1 MERGDVVSGR
11 PAVTTVRPTIRVIVA
26 DDEPLARQALRRF
39 LLTIPNLTIVAEAD
53 DIPSLH
59 LALGAHAAD
68 LLFLDIE
75 MPGGSGLALAAVLP
89 ASIAVVFTTAYAEH
103 AAAAFALDAVDYLL
117 KPFGADRVR
126 EAVARWQ
133 RRRTTSGPGTAQH
146 PHTLLV
152 RFGAR
157 LHPVA
162 ITSVWRIEGADDFVR
177 VVTGERAW
185 LHGVTMSAIERQ
197 LDPARFVRVHR
208 SHIVN
213 LAHVTRVE
221 RVDGRRL
228 AVVFP
233 DGSTVACS
241 RAGSSAMRALARHV
255 AR

>member
-1 MERGDVVSGR
+1 MTN
-11 PAVTTVRPTIRVIVA
+11 AKPTIRAIVA

-39 LLTIPNLTIVAEAD
+39 LSTIPDVTIVAEAD

-59 LALGAHAAD
+59 MALGTHDAD

-89 ASIAVVFTTAYAEH
+89 PSIAVVFTTAYAEH

-126 EAVARWQ
+126 DAVARWQ
-133 RRRTTSGPGTAQH
+133 RRRSASGPGAGRH

-152 RFGAR
+152 RLGTR
-157 LHPVA
+157 LHTVA
-162 ITSVWRIEGADDFVR
+162 IASVWRIEGADDFAR
-177 VVTGERAW
+177 VVTAERAW

-197 LDPARFVRVHR
+197 LDPTQFVRVHR

-233 DGSTVACS
+233 DGSTVECS
-241 RAGSSAMRALARHV
+241 RTGSSAMRALARHV